1 MTFKSDSK
9 KKQERSE
16 HIQGLLP
23 ESRVNIFK
31 IPSIVFYFVQCIA
44 VQLYRSVVSATEDS
58 QMADYCEEDNTLH
71 DASSKPNRLYREIN
85 EDGTLVKVLSKILYI
100 DRHFD
105 IPFTGAYFVDS
116 VLPILENE
124 SNPLE
129 ALAEHSKG
137 HPEGTREW
145 LRESIKQRSEVLS
158 FHGFKFSELLTVRIN
173 SIEYEYMAPTFGQ
186 NAEPCLVD
194 LKRFQEKL
202 TTLCGTRMS
211 YTELPDK
218 DLSDVLQRE
227 QYQQILKTLNHLEH
241 LLEYRPP
248 IDVSTGHPDESKMQ
262 YLCKTLERFLLQRI
276 EIESQNQLSSPFITL
291 RDYFEKLA
299 RREAVDTEEEMRHEG
314 LRFASF
320 NRINVNTSSL
330 RLAAAGFYA
339 TGDGDETRCFSCGV
353 THRNWTVNDNPFVIH
368 SQISPNCIH
377 TASTDERNVPIQ
389 LPSDYASVNSPTAS
403 SGSTSGANKSGY
415 TPTQLQGAVGININT
430 TTEENS
436 QSVDE
441 IPDVTPVQTAHYNDG
456 GLSSSQT
463 STLRFE
469 DAVHPHYSN
478 AALRLDSFQL
488 WPEGHSQHPEELAR
502 AGFFYAGYSDCVRC
516 FVCGVGLRTWEEGD
530 DPWVEHVRWRSSCAY
545 LEAARGKNFVIQ
557 TLAAIARCTQ
567 TSQSGEN
574 HQSAPDT
581 RHNYD
586 TSEEDVLRTGVC
598 GRALEMGFSREQVRS
613 AAQSTIN
620 SRGRQALRLDVLL
633 ENIFAADGESEQV
646 QASQG
651 GYSDVEHHSQG
662 QTGQE
667 VKEVLRSGV
676 GNMDSTSSD
685 KTVNNTTRQAHLLR
699 SPAGKTDSGYKSL
712 PIENH
717 AGLPPTQQTSGN
729 FETEHPFVS
738 SNIKYNLEIVAPESP
753 GAKPAVSEETER
765 QRQSDAPVNRFSSLP
780 TNRHEVK
787 GIDKIKKNY
796 IKKGKRKE
804 EVKATEEETRQLR
817 ESSTCKVCLEDP
829 ANIVF
834 LPCGH
839 LVACA
844 VCTPALERCPVCR
857 THIRGTV
864 RVHLADMASREKQIN
879 YYDDREKKISVRGVP
894 SDTSDMDQSS
904 LDEKYKEFIKD
915 LKYGSIDSMLERS
928 YVVTPFISLRDHFTE
943 RARDEATA
951 PDEEMRFEGLR
962 LKSFDQVNM
971 NVSYLQLAKAG
982 FYATGDGDETQ
993 CFSCGVTHKNW
1004 HPKDNPHNLHSRK
1017 SPNCIHITGTDA
1029 RNVPIHMPAVSDG
1042 SHAPQV
1048 RNWSTHETQQLKESS
1063 VCKVCLERPAN
1074 IVLLPC
1080 GHLVACAVCTPA
1092 LECCPVCRTH
1102 IRGKVCVDLALMV
1115 SREKEIE

>member
-9 KKQERSE
+9 KKQGRSE

-58 QMADYCEEDNTLH
+58 QMADYCEEDKTIH
-71 DASSKPNRLYREIN
+71 DASSKLNRLYREIKD
-85 EDGTLVKVLSKILYI
+85 DGTLVKVLSKILYI

-124 SNPLE
+124 GNPLE
-129 ALAEHSKG
+129 APAEHSKE

-145 LRESIKQRSEVLS
+145 LREFIKQFERSEVLS
-158 FHGFKFSELLTVRIN
+158 FHCFKFSELLTVRIN
-173 SIEYEYMAPTFGQ
+173 SIEYEYMAPTLGQ

-211 YTELPDK
+211 YTKLPDN
-218 DLSDVLQRE
+218 DLSDVLRRE
-227 QYQQILKTLNHLEH
+227 QYQQILKTLNDLEH

-248 IDVSTGHPDESKMQ
+248 IYVSTGHTDESKMQ
-262 YLCKTLERFLLQRI
+262 YLWKTLERFLLQRI

-299 RREAVDTEEEMRHEG
+299 RREAVGTEEEMRHEG

-353 THRNWTVNDNPFVIH
+353 THRNWTVSDNPFVIH
-368 SQISPNCIH
+368 SRISPNCIH
-377 TASTDERNVPIQ
+377 TTGTDERNVPIQ
-389 LPSDYASVNSPTAS
+389 LPSEAS
-403 SGSTSGANKSGY
+403 SGSTSRANESGY

-430 TTEENS
+430 TTEESS

-441 IPDVTPVQTAHYNDG
+441 IPDVTPVQTANYNDG
-456 GLSSSQT
+456 GLSSSPP
-463 STLRFE
+463 SALRFE

-574 HQSAPDT
+574 HQGAPDT
-581 RHNYD
+581 KYNYV
-586 TSEEDVLRTGVC
+586 TSEE
-598 GRALEMGFSREQVRS
+598 
-613 AAQSTIN
+613 
-620 SRGRQALRLDVLL
+620 GRQAFKLDVLL
-633 ENIFAADGESEQV
+633 ENIFAADRESEQV

-662 QTGQE
+662 QTGE
-667 VKEVLRSGV
+667 EGKEVMRSGV
-676 GNMDSTSSD
+676 GNMDSKSSG

-729 FETEHPFVS
+729 FQTGHPFGS
-738 SNIKYNLEIVAPESP
+738 SNIKYNLEIVAPEPP

-765 QRQSDAPVNRFSSLP
+765 QKQSDAPVNRFLSLP

-796 IKKGKRKE
+796 IKKGQRKE

-844 VCTPALERCPVCR
+844 ECTPALERCPVCR

-879 YYDDREKKISVRGVP
+879 Y
-894 SDTSDMDQSS
+894 
-904 LDEKYKEFIKD
+904 
-915 LKYGSIDSMLERS
+915 
-928 YVVTPFISLRDHFTE
+928 
-943 RARDEATA
+943 
-951 PDEEMRFEGLR
+951 
-962 LKSFDQVNM
+962 
-971 NVSYLQLAKAG
+971 
-982 FYATGDGDETQ
+982 
-993 CFSCGVTHKNW
+993 
-1004 HPKDNPHNLHSRK
+1004 
-1017 SPNCIHITGTDA
+1017 
-1029 RNVPIHMPAVSDG
+1029 
-1042 SHAPQV
+1042 
-1048 RNWSTHETQQLKESS
+1048 
-1063 VCKVCLERPAN
+1063 
-1074 IVLLPC
+1074 
-1080 GHLVACAVCTPA
+1080 
-1092 LECCPVCRTH
+1092 
-1102 IRGKVCVDLALMV
+1102 
-1115 SREKEIE
+1115 